1 MSCRVWNVEIDSDD
15 NINYAL
21 NHQWQVLTKG
31 HGGRRPTA
39 LEKQMATHSWTL
51 IGPERWV
58 ATVPNAPAYDSP
70 TQTLLLKWLNQRRQ
84 TKLATVVCSLLDWTP
99 EQVISHYDDRGQCE
113 TQIQADKSGL
123 KLTRRRK
130 QSLPAQEALI
140 LLTDLAH
147 NLLAWS
153 CQWMALQHPLTTF
166 GTTRLIEDVF
176 AIPGQ
181 LIFDEKRL
189 VEVRLNQL
197 HPYAPMVAC
206 ALQILL
212 RRFAI
217 P

>member
-1 MSCRVWNVEIDSDD
+1 
-15 NINYAL
+15 
-21 NHQWQVLTKG
+21 
-31 HGGRRPTA
+31 
-39 LEKQMATHSWTL
+39 
-51 IGPERWV
+51 
-58 ATVPNAPAYDSP
+58 
-70 TQTLLLKWLNQRRQ
+70 
-84 TKLATVVCSLLDWTP
+84 
-99 EQVISHYDDRGQCE
+99 
-113 TQIQADKSGL
+113 
-123 KLTRRRK
+123 
-130 QSLPAQEALI
+130 
-140 LLTDLAH
+140 
-147 NLLAWS
+147 
-153 CQWMALQHPLTTF
+153 MALQHPLTTF